1 MLFLAPVIVI
11 VCFVASAVFFPK
23 HGKIPYYDTNF
34 TTLQGTAGID
44 AVHRN
49 ALPHKGVWVY
59 VLNSKYQLL
68 LPRRGAH
75 MKTCPSTLSIIGEH
89 NDPEDKD
96 WETAVRRGLRE
107 EIKVPQDIAD
117 MPLHP
122 LSLVTF
128 RHQYANGRTD
138 VQLSWRGYVV
148 YHRPLEFATM
158 DRSEVDAADVKGKF
172 YDLAV
177 VADLAKQKPE
187 AFCDEHLARVVI
199 SRGVYDI
206 CKDLGTSKVPACAKI
221 LADGIDFEF

>member
-1 MLFLAPVIVI
+1 M
-11 VCFVASAVFFPK
+11 
-23 HGKIPYYDTNF
+23 
-34 TTLQGTAGID
+34 
-44 AVHRN
+44 
-49 ALPHKGVWVY
+49 
-59 VLNSKYQLL
+59 LNSKYQLL

-177 VADLAKQKPE
+177 VCRPCRPKE
-187 AFCDEHLARVVI
+187 GDEHAGACLVGRALFKNSAPLGGVPHHPPTPNLSYSRSLFKLSLGWCGKYGVLLETWALLYLGSSPLQNLFI
-199 SRGVYDI
+199 SRVR
-206 CKDLGTSKVPACAKI
+206 PQI
-221 LADGIDFEF
+221 LLHCV